1 MQTLPKFEALDLDI
15 MLIYLQQL
23 GVHFSEFQV
32 R

>member
-1 MQTLPKFEALDLDI
+1 MQTLPKFEAPDLNI
-15 MLIYLQQL
+15 MLIYLQHL